1 MKNQQKINILTLNRL
16 KVLNEKN
23 ESILISSLW
32 KDNPVVLIFIR
43 HFGCI
48 SCRSHVDQVWNRR
61 EDFKKKGVELAFIGS
76 GDPYLISTFKQ
87 DFKLESTPIY
97 TDPSL
102 ATFEA
107 CGLRHIDTKNLDVKS
122 MNAISLLE
130 KRGYELKLIKDD
142 GSDTQ
147 LGGVVAIK
155 PPGIVTY
162 HFVSDYI
169 GDFDGPTSSI
179 D

>member
-1 MKNQQKINILTLNRL
+1 M
-16 KVLNEKN
+16 
-23 ESILISSLW
+23 
-32 KDNPVVLIFIR
+32 
-43 HFGCI
+43 
-48 SCRSHVDQVWNRR
+48 WNRR
-61 EDFKKKGVELAFIGS
+61 EDFRKKGVELAFIGS
-76 GDPYLISTFKQ
+76 GAPYLISTFKQ
-87 DFKLESTPIY
+87 DFNLQSTPIY
-97 TDPSL
+97 TDPTL

-107 CGLRHIDTKNLDVKS
+107 CGLRHVDTKNLDAKS
-122 MNAISLLE
+122 LNAISLLE

-169 GDFDGPTSSI
+169 GDFDEPTSSLASHT
-179 D
+179 